1 MPLLNV
7 SALDP
12 CASNKPLIQRIS
24 SQQTNASGR
33 DAFHESVWLGEG
45 REEVAGWIEGFIV
58 KTEGGD
64 MEGTAEDEKKQEVNG
79 NKVEEFEQR
88 DEIAEEVKADK
99 QDVDDVVE
107 RADKLEL

>member
-1 MPLLNV
+1 M
-7 SALDP
+7 
-12 CASNKPLIQRIS
+12 
-24 SQQTNASGR
+24 
-33 DAFHESVWLGEG
+33 WLGEG

-88 DEIAEEVKADK
+88 DETAEEVKGDK